1 MCFALIVD
9 NDAALVELMR
19 MILQRNGCE
28 SISTIDSERC
38 FELIAQ
44 YRPDIVI
51 VNDLM
56 PRLSGGELCQ
66 RIKSD
71 PHFAMTPVVIASAG
85 ERVRDPAYVQHIG
98 ADAVLFKPYAPNDLW
113 TLVQTLTQPS

>member
-9 NDAALVELMR
+9 NDAALLELMR
-19 MILQRNGCE
+19 SILERNGCE
-28 SISTIDSERC
+28 SVSTLDSEQC

-44 YRPDIVI
+44 YHPDIVI

-66 RIKSD
+66 RIKND

-85 ERVRDPAYVQHIG
+85 ERLRDPAYVRRIG
-98 ADAVLFKPYAPNDLW
+98 ADAVLFKPYAPNELW
-113 TLVQTLTQPS
+113 TLVRNLTQPS